1 VTRVGITGH
10 QDLSSN
16 CAQLVRR
23 HIADELDALAPP
35 IVGHSS
41 LAAGADQVFAEA
53 VLEQGWQLL
62 ALLPSENYEAS
73 FTDPAA
79 LVRFRALL
87 SRAVTTTRLSHGQ
100 PSEEAYW
107 EAGQEI
113 VNQTDVLLAVWDGRP
128 AGGLGGT
135 ADVVAYARARG
146 KSVKVIW
153 PVGCRRSG

>member
-1 VTRVGITGH
+1 MTHVGITGH
-10 QDLSSN
+10 QDLSPD

-23 HIADELDALAPP
+23 HIADELDALTAP

-41 LAAGADQVFAEA
+41 LAAGADQLFAEA
-53 VLEQGWQLL
+53 VLERGWQIK

-79 LVRFRALL
+79 LVRFREFL
-87 SRAVTTTRLSHGQ
+87 SRAVTTTRLSHTHA
-100 PSEEAYW
+100 SEEAYW

-135 ADVVAYARARG
+135 ADVVAYGRAKG

-153 PVGCRRSG
+153 PAGCRRSG